1 MPLAFANSEGVPKIR
16 IVRLHRNIQ
25 FIRKVVCY
33 KQASSRHLYASTIF
47 GLTSEKSL
55 FSSAYDKNFPR
66 FRPLYNL
73 VLWGVFVSAQQ
84 AQAFQIG
91 IMAPYEYSKLEPQ
104 EIRIVTLAPGP
115 DGDPIHLFI
124 SHELFNFPEDESHLP
139 TAITPEHENNLPL
152 SWEVSKTI
160 EGRIIYNYVN
170 PETGEERSSWDHPA
184 SEVYVSKDRV
194 QQSVVDDFKTDY
206 EALSYTWGTSQNP
219 RTGYVENDLAVVR
232 DIAESCTTLELRENL
247 ACALKHLRYT
257 DKPRRLWID
266 AICINQKDIR
276 ERGSQVSYMY
286 KIYKFAQRVVAWLGP
301 ELIGTK
307 IAISTISYIG
317 QQVEVTRGV
326 ALFGPSPDCVE
337 ENIYKPGYLLPY
349 DDETLQFIY
358 QYIDVTWFERVWVI
372 QEIQLS
378 NPKSVLLCGTQ
389 ELSWALFRRCITCLD
404 YKRLG
409 IPEKLRKRLRNIA
422 SVWQDSKG
430 MTLPTVLNNCRT
442 AACGEPV
449 DKIYGMLGI
458 GPRIFSNKIQPD
470 YGIYYGEAYKRT
482 FLEHARIVQRFE
494 LFGWSSLHQPVM
506 EMPTWVPNFSKTC
519 TPLTLFTGDLGC
531 ASGFSCADF
540 QNDDDHKLKVLG
552 LQVSIVLT
560 VGTTTIDSMSELL
573 NVVPYKEL
581 QQRKNTT
588 YLTGESFL
596 DALASTVSCC
606 FLLERHGHFGL
617 TNLSLQKMKNII
629 LTPAGSSEKESA
641 GRNHNYLL
649 RNPAGRKFISTEE
662 GYIGF
667 VPDCALPGEFSRK
680 YLD

>member
-1 MPLAFANSEGVPKIR
+1 MTSNLSERWCAIN
-16 IVRLHRNIQ
+16 RLPQGTYI
-25 FIRKVVCY
+25 
-33 KQASSRHLYASTIF
+33 YASTIF

-266 AICINQKDIR
+266 AICINQKDIK
-276 ERGSQVSYMY
+276 ERGAQVSHMH
-286 KIYKFAQRVVAWLGP
+286 KIYRFAKRVVAWLGP
-301 ELIGTK
+301 ELDSTK
-307 IAISTISYIG
+307 IAISTLSYIG
-317 QQVEVTRGV
+317 EHVEIARDGGG
-326 ALFGPSPDCVE
+326 FMPSPDCIE
-337 ENIYKPGYLLPY
+337 KNLYHPGYFLPY
-349 DDETLQFIY
+349 DDETWQCIY
-358 QYIDVTWFERVWVI
+358 DYINATWFDRLWII
-372 QEIQLS
+372 QEIQLANS
-378 NPKSVLLCGTQ
+378 TSVLLCGTQ
-389 ELSWALFRRCITCLD
+389 MISWALFRRSITCLVH
-404 YKRLG
+404 KRLS
-409 IPEKLRKRLRNIA
+409 IPEKLSSRLTKIN
-422 SVWQDSKG
+422 SVWFISTGQ
-430 MTLPTVLNNCRT
+430 TLHAVLNCNR
-442 AACGEPV
+442 AAVCTEPV

-470 YGIYYGEAYKRT
+470 YGIFYGEVYKRT
-482 FLEHARIVQRFE
+482 FLEHARLARRFE
-494 LFGWSSLHQPVM
+494 LFGWSCLHQPVM
-506 EMPTWVPNFSKTC
+506 KMPTWVPNFFKTC
-519 TPLTLFTGDLGC
+519 IPFKLWTRGLDY

-540 QNDDDHKLKVLG
+540 QIMDDYKLKVLG
-552 LQVSIVLT
+552 LQVST
-560 VGTTTIDSMSELL
+560 VSTVSRTSINSMFELL
-573 NVVPYKEL
+573 NVVPYQEL
-581 QQRKNTT
+581 QQRKDTR
-588 YLTGESFL
+588 YLTGEPFL
-596 DALASTVSCC
+596 DAIASTLSCC
-606 FLLERHGHFGL
+606 FLLERHRYEGL
-617 TNLSLQKMKNII
+617 TNLSLQQMKNII
-629 LTPAGSSEKESA
+629 FTPAGSLEKESA
-641 GRNHNYLL
+641 GRDFKYLL
-649 RNPAGRKFISTEE
+649 RNMAGRKFISTEE
-662 GYIGF
+662 GYMGF
-667 VPDCALPGEFSRK
+667 GPDCALPGEFARLRTD
-680 YLD
+680 LD